1 MRVLIAV
8 PAYNAARHLP
18 DLLPSIHASAP
29 GLPVLVVDDGSSDHT
44 GAVARELNALVLRHP
59 ENRGKGAA
67 LQSAYAWALEH
78 RYDAVIT
85 LDADGQHPP
94 RYLPLFLAWLQRGAD
109 LVIGTRFHNMKG
121 MPLDRWITN
130 RLTTLVIS
138 VFSGHRLQDTQSG
151 YRALRT
157 SLLAGLF
164 PFWTERYDTE
174 SEILW
179 KVLRRPVR
187 VGYVPIPTVYR
198 DEQSHIRKV
207 RDTFRFLGLCFRFL
221 WHA

>member
-1 MRVLIAV
+1 MQILIAI

-18 DLLPSIHASAP
+18 DLLPRIRSTVP
-29 GLPVLVVDDGSSDHT
+29 GIPILVVDDGSHDLT
-44 GAVARELNALVLRHP
+44 GEVARKMNVQVIHHP
-59 ENRGKGAA
+59 VNRGKGAA
-67 LQSAYAWALEH
+67 LQSAYAWALDH
-78 RYDAVIT
+78 GYDAVIT

-94 RYLPLFLAWLQRGAD
+94 AYLPMFLQWLQAGAD

-130 RLTTLVIS
+130 RLTSLVLS
-138 VFSGHRLQDTQSG
+138 VFSGKRLLDTQSG

-157 SLLAGLF
+157 GLLYGLF

-179 KVLRRPVR
+179 KITRRPLR
-187 VGYVPIPTVYR
+187 IAYVPIPTVYR

-207 RDTFRFLGLCFRFL
+207 RDTFRFIGLCFRFL